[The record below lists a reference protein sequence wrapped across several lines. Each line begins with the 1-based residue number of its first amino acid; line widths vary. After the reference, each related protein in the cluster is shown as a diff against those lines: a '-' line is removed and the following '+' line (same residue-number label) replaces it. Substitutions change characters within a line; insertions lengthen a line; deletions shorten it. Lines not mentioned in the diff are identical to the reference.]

1 MGDYLKKSE
10 FNISAK
16 KNPENLEKN
25 NQPVQPVQ
33 TIQTVQ
39 SLNEDAI
46 NTIAQTVINAIK
58 KDINSQGSIQNT
70 EKSNEKDFD
79 ISNSLSKLADAM
91 VVQRDANESNFNN
104 LGNINNNKKDSD
116 STIDLLSQLDD

>member
-10 FNISAK
+10 FNISSK
-16 KNPENLEKN
+16 KNPEQSEKHH
-25 NQPVQPVQ
+25 QSH
-33 TIQTVQ
+33 QTVQ